1 MMVKMFGLSIGVI
14 LLISLVAA
22 GGVSCLN
29 SAEETPEELQA
40 AELMLCDFPDVF
52 YNDTIIV
59 IGNNAS
65 LIEEESADAIAV
77 RLELVNLTGNTPINM
92 NETALSDD
100 NKTGYNLII
109 VGTPDSNSLLQVVY
123 NLTNATEVTEEYPGA
138 NKGVLEILRNPWNVD
153 KAMLLVEGSDEWG
166 VKAAASKLEQTY
178 SINETSVIIVE
189 LENLEDE
196 YTIFVSS
203 RQFGPSPGISPSAE
217 ANITSSPLE
226 RVHVLVQLYHIPNAT
241 ERHALENA
249 GVNLLTY
256 VHNYAWFASIPRDNL
271 AAVMN
276 LNLVRWVGVILS
288 EDKIS
293 LIIRESRIPP
303 EAINADGTVNLS
315 IMFFKDVTLD
325 DASQVI
331 SGHAGIVAGRA
342 PITNAL
348 VVIVQTESISAI
360 ANEDSVQWIDI
371 LPGPPIELNDGSGV
385 LTNSMDIEKGV
396 VK

>member
-189 LENLEDE
+189 LDEVEDE

-203 RQFGPSPGISPSAE
+203 RQFVPSPGISPSAE

-226 RVHVLVQLYHIPNAT
+226 RVHVLVQFYHIPNAT

-249 GVNLLTY
+249 GVKLQTY
-256 VHNYAWFASIPRDNL
+256 VHNYAWFASIPSNPP
-271 AAVMN
+271 AVI
-276 LNLVRWVGVILS
+276 LQLSFVRWIGEILP

-293 LIIRESRIPP
+293 PQILKGKIGEWAINPDGSVNMVVRFFDDVSAGDAKSILMKYSSRVQGPGMLNDWTVTIASDAIREL
-303 EAINADGTVNLS
+303 AD
-315 IMFFKDVTLD
+315 
-325 DASQVI
+325 
-331 SGHAGIVAGRA
+331 
-342 PITNAL
+342 
-348 VVIVQTESISAI
+348 
-360 ANEDSVQWIDI
+360 EDGVQWIEEV
-371 LPGPPIELNDGSGV
+371 PPPETTFNDEMEV
-385 LTNSMDIEKGV
+385 EK
-396 VK
+396 

>member
-1 MMVKMFGLSIGVI
+1 MVKMLGLSIGVL

-29 SAEETPEELQA
+29 TAEEAPEELQA
-40 AELMLCDFPDVF
+40 AELMLSDFPDVF

-77 RLELVNLTGNTPINM
+77 RLELENLTGNLSIIM

-100 NKTGYNLII
+100 NKTGYNLIL

-138 NKGVLEILRNPWNVD
+138 NKGVLEILQNPWNVD

-166 VKAAASKLEQTY
+166 VKAAASKLEQIY

-189 LENLEDE
+189 LEKVEDE
-196 YTIFVSS
+196 YTVFVSS
-203 RQFGPSPGISPSAE
+203 RQFVPSPGISPSAE

-226 RVHVLVQLYHIPNAT
+226 RVHVLVQLHHIPNAT

-256 VHNYAWFASIPRDNL
+256 VHNYAWFASIPSNPP
-271 AAVMN
+271 AVI
-276 LNLVRWVGVILS
+276 LQLSFVRWIGEILP

-293 LIIRESRIPP
+293 PQILKGKIGEWAINPDGSVNMVVRFFDDVSAGDAKSILMKYSSRVQGPGMLNDWTVTIASDAIREL
-303 EAINADGTVNLS
+303 AD
-315 IMFFKDVTLD
+315 
-325 DASQVI
+325 
-331 SGHAGIVAGRA
+331 
-342 PITNAL
+342 
-348 VVIVQTESISAI
+348 
-360 ANEDSVQWIDI
+360 EDRVQWIEEV
-371 LPGPPIELNDGSGV
+371 PPPETTFNDEMEV
-385 LTNSMDIEKGV
+385 EK
-396 VK
+396 